1 MVTEKYVCNQARD
14 SAVGELIAQGAL
26 PENDYMVETGVNATV
41 YCPQCDDDYSWQE
54 VVENGSECS
63 DS

>member
-1 MVTEKYVCNQARD
+1 VR
-14 SAVGELIAQGAL
+14 ELIAQAAL
-26 PENDYMVETGVNATV
+26 PENDHTVETGIDATV
-41 YCPQCDDDYSWQE
+41 HCPQCDDDYSWQE